1 MACNEM
7 ACNEMACNEN
17 YINMA
22 YQPLTTQNDIQ
33 RVVSKK
39 KILYITG
46 KRVIGNKIY
55 TITKK
60 IKYI

>member
-1 MACNEM
+1 MGCNEM
-7 ACNEMACNEN
+7 GHNVMGCNEN

-46 KRVIGNKIY
+46 KRVMGNKIY

-60 IKYI
+60 LKYI

>member
-1 MACNEM
+1 MG
-7 ACNEMACNEN
+7 CNEN

-46 KRVIGNKIY
+46 KRVMGNKIY

-60 IKYI
+60 LKYI